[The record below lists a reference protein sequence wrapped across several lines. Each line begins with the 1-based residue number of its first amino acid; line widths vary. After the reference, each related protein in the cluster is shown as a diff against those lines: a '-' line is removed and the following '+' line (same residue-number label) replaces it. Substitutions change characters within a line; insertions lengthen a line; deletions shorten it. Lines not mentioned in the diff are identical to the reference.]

1 MRRFQLIAVLVAV
14 CLFAFSGCGPRRSAV
29 LKALNE
35 GRAKGVLIKGVP
47 GFIQDKFMC
56 GPASLASVMSFYGEQ
71 AGPDEIAKTAY
82 LEGLKGALMI
92 DLLLYAKGKGFNA
105 SYYRGGMDDL
115 KEKLMDGKPLILFL
129 NPGYGLFARGH
140 YITVF
145 GYSDTA
151 DAIVAHTG
159 IEKEAVLGYKE
170 LVRTWKTTN
179 FSTLLI
185 TPKAER

>member
-1 MRRFQLIAVLVAV
+1 MRRFRLLTVIVALSLAVL
-14 CLFAFSGCGPRRSAV
+14 SGCGPSRSAV

-35 GRAKGVLIKGVP
+35 GRGKGALIKGVP

-71 AGPDEIAKTAY
+71 AGPDEIAQRAY
-82 LEGLKGALMI
+82 LEGLQGTLMM
-92 DLLLYAKGKGFNA
+92 DLLLYAKGKGFKA

-115 KEKLMDGKPLILFL
+115 KEKLRDGKPLILFL
-129 NPGYGLFARGH
+129 NTGYGLTAKGH

-145 GYSDTA
+145 GYSDSA
-151 DAIVAHTG
+151 DAVVAHTG

-170 LVRTWKTTN
+170 LVSTWKTTN

-185 TPKAER
+185 TPRAER